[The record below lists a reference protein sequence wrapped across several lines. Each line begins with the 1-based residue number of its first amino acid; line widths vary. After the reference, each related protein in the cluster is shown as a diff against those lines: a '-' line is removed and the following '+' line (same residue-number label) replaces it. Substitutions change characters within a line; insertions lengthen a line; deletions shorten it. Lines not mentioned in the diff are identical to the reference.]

1 MEDNFLN
8 YLDLLKED
16 FDADK
21 RKARIAEDDTE
32 LKVAKAKIALLK
44 TIKTAYIQVKEG
56 DGVVAE

>member
-44 TIKTAYIQVKEG
+44 TIKTAYIQVKDG